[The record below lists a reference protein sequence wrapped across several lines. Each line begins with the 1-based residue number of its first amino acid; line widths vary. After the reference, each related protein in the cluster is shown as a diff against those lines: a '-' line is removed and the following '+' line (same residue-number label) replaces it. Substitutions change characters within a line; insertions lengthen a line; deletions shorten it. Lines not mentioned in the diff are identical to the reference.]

1 MTGIRAIMR
10 DNRERYGNDRTAW
23 KDIENRGF
31 LWRSTSGAS
40 FRNEFSEIFSRNLT
54 ARNSSPSRKTSPRA
68 SSISDSPSF
77 HSFDPSLREFRNRS
91 RRRGEKNRRCG
102 NCVKASRR
110 ISITARSPSSLVVG
124 KSSRHYIFALEYNRF
139 GEFTLA
145 KSPLSLLAL
154 EQREL
159 SPPPRL
165 LIFADN
171 YRTGDP
177 FNSASPRSRHV
188 PEDRFRNLPSLLAP
202 TRLDSFFRFE
212 ATPRCFPCKGEN
224 PVPTWYVATYRVS
237 IGEKRARREGWGKLG
252 AVPRK
257 PIALFHGY
265 TSPLELA
272 NPSRK
277 AAAALL
283 NPR

>member
-110 ISITARSPSSLVVG
+110 ISITARSLSSLVVG

-159 SPPPRL
+159 ARAVAPAAVINICRQ
-165 LIFADN
+165 
-171 YRTGDP
+171 
-177 FNSASPRSRHV
+177 
-188 PEDRFRNLPSLLAP
+188 LP
-202 TRLDSFFRFE
+202 
-212 ATPRCFPCKGEN
+212 N
-224 PVPTWYVATYRVS
+224 
-237 IGEKRARREGWGKLG
+237 RR
-252 AVPRK
+252 
-257 PIALFHGY
+257 
-265 TSPLELA
+265 PL
-272 NPSRK
+272 
-277 AAAALL
+277 
-283 NPR
+283 

>member
-110 ISITARSPSSLVVG
+110 ISITTRSPSSLVVG

-188 PEDRFRNLPSLLAP
+188 PEDRFRNLPSPSSLPPASILSFDSKPRQGVFPAKGK
-202 TRLDSFFRFE
+202 TRFRRG
-212 ATPRCFPCKGEN
+212 TWPRIACQSERNAHEGKGGESSGRFPEN
-224 PVPTWYVATYRVS
+224 RSLYSTGIR
-237 IGEKRARREGWGKLG
+237 L
-252 AVPRK
+252 
-257 PIALFHGY
+257 H
-265 TSPLELA
+265 
-272 NPSRK
+272 
-277 AAAALL
+277 
-283 NPR
+283 